1 MATSLQSLKGK
12 RVALRQIA
20 QNEQLSLANSEPGG
34 FVMTDTRKPVE
45 SLLTDYD
52 IFEPSF
58 VANPYPGYS
67 EIRESE
73 CPIARTERYEGSW
86 LPTRYEDVVALAQE
100 YEIFTSR
107 GILVMPPPP
116 GQAEGA
122 YGGVA
127 APPITSDP
135 PDHHWHRRLI
145 LPVFAPQAVAKY
157 EQSTRDLC
165 NALIDEFIDKGTADA
180 AADYAQHIPVRV
192 ISNML
197 GVPLDMEETFTGW
210 VRGVLENMH
219 DVELRKRSRLAIIE
233 YFLAQVEDRKTNPRE
248 NDLISELMNTEVEG
262 KKVPIEYVLG
272 VCNLMLVAGIDT
284 TWSAIG
290 SVMWHMAQHPEHRK
304 QLRENDDL
312 WPTAIEELLRV
323 YAPVTMARIVDR
335 DIEFQGCPMKAG
347 DRVLMAFPA
356 ANRDPRQFE
365 NPDEVILDREHNR
378 HVAFGSGIHR
388 CAGSNLARLEVRVA
402 LQTWL
407 KRIPEFELVDPAT
420 VTWAGGQ
427 VHGPRSCMVKF

>member
-1 MATSLQSLKGK
+1 
-12 RVALRQIA
+12 
-20 QNEQLSLANSEPGG
+20 
-34 FVMTDTRKPVE
+34 MTDTRKPVE
-45 SLLTDYD
+45 SMLTDYD

-210 VRGVLENMH
+210 VRGVLENMT
-219 DVELRKRSRLAIIE
+219 DMELRKRR
-233 YFLAQVEDRKTNPRE
+233 
-248 NDLISELMNTEVEG
+248 VEG

-304 QLRENDDL
+304 QLRENDAL

-407 KRIPEFELVDPAT
+407 ERIPEFELVDPAT

>member
-1 MATSLQSLKGK
+1 
-12 RVALRQIA
+12 
-20 QNEQLSLANSEPGG
+20 
-34 FVMTDTRKPVE
+34 MTDTRKPVD
-45 SLLTDYD
+45 SMLTDYD
-52 IFEPSF
+52 IFKPSF

-73 CPIARTERYEGSW
+73 CPIAHTDRYEGSW
-86 LPTRYEDVVALAQE
+86 LPTRYEDVVAIAQE
-100 YEIFTSR
+100 YEVFTSR

-165 NALIDEFIDKGTADA
+165 NSLIDEFIDKGTADA

-197 GVPLDMEETFTGW
+197 GVPLDMEDKFTGW

-233 YFLAQVEDRKTNPRE
+233 YFLAQVEDRKKNPRE
-248 NDLISELMNTEVEG
+248 NDLISELMNTEVDG

-335 DIEFQGCPMKAG
+335 DTEFQGCPMKAG

-407 KRIPEFELVDPAT
+407 ARIPEFELVDPAT

>member
-1 MATSLQSLKGK
+1 
-12 RVALRQIA
+12 
-20 QNEQLSLANSEPGG
+20 
-34 FVMTDTRKPVE
+34 MTDTRKPV
-45 SLLTDYD
+45 SDLLTDYD
-52 IFEPSF
+52 IFDPEF
-58 VANPYPGYS
+58 VKNPYPGYS
-67 EIRESE
+67 EIRESQ
-73 CPIARTERYEGSW
+73 CPIAHTDRYQGSW
-86 LPTRYEDVVALAQE
+86 LPTRYEDVVAIAQE
-100 YEIFTSR
+100 FETFTSR
-107 GILVMPPPP
+107 QILVMPPAE
-116 GQAEGA
+116 GRNEGA
-122 YGGVA
+122 YAGVA

-145 LPVFAPQAVAKY
+145 LPIFSPQSVAKY
-157 EQSTRDLC
+157 EQGTRDLC

-192 ISNML
+192 IATML
-197 GVPLDMEETFTGW
+197 GVPLEMEPEFTEW
-210 VRGVLENMH
+210 VRGVLENMT
-219 DVELRKRSRLAIIE
+219 DKELRMKSFVNIVE
-233 YFLAQVEDRKTNPRE
+233 FFMGQVEDRRKNPRE
-248 NDLISELMNTEVEG
+248 NDLITELMNAEVEG

-272 VCNLMLVAGIDT
+272 VCQLMLVAGIDT

-290 SVMWHMAQHPEHRK
+290 SCMWHMAQHPEHRK
-304 QLRENDDL
+304 QLRENPDL

-323 YAPVTMARIVDR
+323 YAPVTMARIVDH
-335 DIEFQGCPMKAG
+335 DTEFQGCPMKAG

-365 NPDEVILDREHNR
+365 NPDEVILDRQNNR

-407 KRIPEFELVDPAT
+407 ERIPEFELVDPNS
-420 VTWAGGQ
+420 VTWVGGQ

>member
-1 MATSLQSLKGK
+1 
-12 RVALRQIA
+12 
-20 QNEQLSLANSEPGG
+20 
-34 FVMTDTRKPVE
+34 MTDTRKPVE
-45 SLLTDYD
+45 SMLTDYD

-210 VRGVLENMH
+210 VRGVLENMT
-219 DVELRKRSRLAIIE
+219 DMELRKRSRLAIIE
-233 YFLAQVEDRKTNPRE
+233 YFLAQVEDRKKYPRE

>member
-1 MATSLQSLKGK
+1 
-12 RVALRQIA
+12 
-20 QNEQLSLANSEPGG
+20 
-34 FVMTDTRKPVE
+34 MTDTRKPVE
-45 SLLTDYD
+45 SMLTDYD

-197 GVPLDMEETFTGW
+197 GVPLDMEEQFTGW
-210 VRGVLENMH
+210 VRGVLENMT
-219 DVELRKRSRLAIIE
+219 DMELRKRSRLAIIE
-233 YFLAQVEDRKTNPRE
+233 YFLAQVEDRKMNPRE

-407 KRIPEFELVDPAT
+407 ERIPEFELVDPAT

>member
-1 MATSLQSLKGK
+1 
-12 RVALRQIA
+12 
-20 QNEQLSLANSEPGG
+20 
-34 FVMTDTRKPVE
+34 MTDTRKPV
-45 SLLTDYD
+45 SDLLTDYD
-52 IFEPSF
+52 IFDPEF
-58 VANPYPGYS
+58 VKNPYPGYS
-67 EIRESE
+67 EIRESK
-73 CPIARTERYEGSW
+73 CPIAHTDRYQGSW
-86 LPTRYEDVVALAQE
+86 LPTRYDDVVAIAQE
-100 YEIFTSR
+100 FETFTSR
-107 GILVMPPPP
+107 QILVMPPAE
-116 GQAEGA
+116 GRNEGA
-122 YGGVA
+122 YAGVA

-145 LPVFAPQAVAKY
+145 LPIFSPQSVAKY
-157 EQSTRDLC
+157 EQGTRDLC

-192 ISNML
+192 IATML
-197 GVPLDMEETFTGW
+197 GVPLEMEPEFTEW
-210 VRGVLENMH
+210 VRGVLENMT
-219 DVELRKRSRLAIIE
+219 DKELRMKSFFNIVE
-233 YFLAQVEDRKTNPRE
+233 FFMGQVEDRRKNPRE
-248 NDLISELMNTEVEG
+248 DDLITELMNAEVEG

-272 VCNLMLVAGIDT
+272 VCQLMLVAGIDT

-290 SVMWHMAQHPEHRK
+290 SCMWHMAQHPEHRK
-304 QLRENDDL
+304 QLRENPDL

-323 YAPVTMARIVDR
+323 YAPVTMARIVDH
-335 DIEFQGCPMKAG
+335 DTEFQGCPMKAG

-365 NPDEVILDREHNR
+365 NPDEVILDRQNNR

-407 KRIPEFELVDPAT
+407 ERIPEFELVDPNS
-420 VTWAGGQ
+420 VTWVGGQ